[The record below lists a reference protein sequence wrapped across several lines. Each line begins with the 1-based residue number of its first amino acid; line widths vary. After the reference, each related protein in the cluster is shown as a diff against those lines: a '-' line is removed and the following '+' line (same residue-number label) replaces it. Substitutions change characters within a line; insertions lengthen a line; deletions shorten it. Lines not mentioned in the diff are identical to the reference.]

1 MSDGNDTAVH
11 DVHAADAAD
20 ERFLVRNPRQ
30 LRQLLRS
37 LIDQRSLINAHIDG
51 RDRSFPTALL
61 ELDEDEDTL
70 LLDGSPQEASN
81 RAAEQADHLLCFA
94 QLERV
99 LVRFRLQALQR
110 VDNDGHV
117 AFRAPLPDEL
127 VHLQRREMYRL
138 ETPVTDSPQLLIPAG
153 ESHAE
158 ALSMRV
164 VDISGGG
171 LAVAVPTD
179 CAVFSLQK
187 RYPAVLSL
195 PDGPDLEIE
204 LVVCNLLP
212 QRQPNA
218 SRSSAWACASISC
231 PAAPTAPSS
240 ATSSASTASARRA
253 ATASCKARPT
263 GSAGRWLA
271 MAVSTLLPGCRPS
284 AGTTAPRVDPR
295 HAWMPPS
302 SPVDPRH
309 AWMPSPDT

>member
-11 DVHAADAAD
+11 DVHSADAAD

-138 ETPVTDSPQLLIPAG
+138 ETPVTDSPQLLVPAG
-153 ESHAE
+153 ESRAE

-212 QRQPNA
+212 QRQPNGIEIKRVGMRFDILPRGA
-218 SRSSAWACASISC
+218 DSAIQRYIFRIDRQRK
-231 PAAPTAPSS
+231 
-240 ATSSASTASARRA
+240 ARRN
-253 ATASCKARPT
+253 
-263 GSAGRWLA
+263 GEL
-271 MAVSTLLPGCRPS
+271 
-284 AGTTAPRVDPR
+284 
-295 HAWMPPS
+295 
-302 SPVDPRH
+302 
-309 AWMPSPDT
+309 

>member
-61 ELDEDEDTL
+61 DLDEDEDFL

-99 LVRFRLQALQR
+99 LVRFRLHELQR

-127 VHLQRREMYRL
+127 VHLQRRELYRL
-138 ETPVTDSPQLLIPAG
+138 ETPVTDSPQLLLPPG
-153 ESHAE
+153 EARPE

-171 LAVAVPTD
+171 LAVTVAED
-179 CAVFSLQK
+179 CPVFGLQK
-187 RYPAVLSL
+187 RYDGCRLEL
-195 PDGPDLEIE
+195 PDSSPINVS
-204 LVVCNLLP
+204 LVACNMRAQKLP
-212 QRQPNA
+212 NGVEMKRVGLRFDALPRGADSAIQRYIFRIDRQ
-218 SRSSAWACASISC
+218 RK
-231 PAAPTAPSS
+231 
-240 ATSSASTASARRA
+240 ARRNGE
-253 ATASCKARPT
+253 S
-263 GSAGRWLA
+263 
-271 MAVSTLLPGCRPS
+271 
-284 AGTTAPRVDPR
+284 
-295 HAWMPPS
+295 
-302 SPVDPRH
+302 
-309 AWMPSPDT
+309 